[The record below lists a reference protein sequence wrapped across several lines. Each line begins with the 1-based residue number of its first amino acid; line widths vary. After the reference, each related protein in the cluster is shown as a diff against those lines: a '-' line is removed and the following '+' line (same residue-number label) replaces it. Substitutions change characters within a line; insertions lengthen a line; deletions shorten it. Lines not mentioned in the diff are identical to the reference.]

1 MNKETIVIKNYVLST
16 DMVYLNYENKEEDCH
31 RRYCKEAVISDT
43 KIKDIKSFKENGSC
57 L

>member
-43 KIKDIKSFKENGSC
+43 KIKDINSFKENGSC